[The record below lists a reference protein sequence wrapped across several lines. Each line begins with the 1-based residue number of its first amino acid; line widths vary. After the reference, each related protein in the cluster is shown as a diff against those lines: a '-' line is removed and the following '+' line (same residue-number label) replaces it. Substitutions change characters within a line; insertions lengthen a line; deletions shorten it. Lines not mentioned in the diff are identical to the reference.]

1 MKTCGNK
8 RGFPG
13 RRCGRKGVVEL
24 SCGWTKK
31 TIVACKDCQ
40 HDWAYTS
47 PVTQY
52 AAAGYLKVRE
62 LNKKEG
68 Q

>member
-1 MKTCGNK
+1 MKTCGN
-8 RGFPG
+8 RVGVIHG
-13 RRCGRKGVVEL
+13 RRCGKKGVVEL
-24 SCGWTKK
+24 TCGWTKK

-40 HDWAYTS
+40 YDWAYTS

-52 AAAGYLKVRE
+52 AAVGYLKVRE
-62 LNKKEG
+62 LTKEG